1 MKEKV
6 FCPSQ
11 KSENV
16 IIEYT
21 DDFILDKKSKIYVP
35 NQYKAIVFDNEKIA
49 FRVDSTAEKIIY
61 KECGK
66 EFENPNSFNGHKSSC
81 KIHQI
86 KKYGSLEFLNVKYY
100 NQAKKIS
107 QTLKKKGQ
115 CKKEK
120 SLAN

>member
-66 EFENPNSFNGHKSSC
+66 EFLRASLNPIISFACDNRRV
-81 KIHQI
+81 
-86 KKYGSLEFLNVKYY
+86 LM
-100 NQAKKIS
+100 
-107 QTLKKKGQ
+107 
-115 CKKEK
+115 
-120 SLAN
+120 